1 MNKQNMNMPEAESV
15 SVNTLRRPLIVLL
28 SVFVALCL
36 LVSALA
42 VFTFVDFSE
51 EGSGNAGGQT
61 TVPGFDYYT
70 ALLSDYLTY
79 TDATFKG
86 LTLPGFESRVDA
98 VTLEST
104 KKYINEI
111 LLSQVDSYDDEGNM
125 TSYIPKYTEAID
137 YADEVFLYIVRVEKD
152 GERVDVNY
160 FENAYMETGNI
171 QIGMEYFGKEFDDK
185 LIGIVPADTC
195 YFETRTTG
203 SVDADDVILL
213 SYTVTETVKS
223 TDKDKENEVKNHKN
237 LAGERIDLSE
247 KDAAWVEK
255 LLASYGT
262 IGQYFSFEYEEDID
276 EDGDKETVKYEGMV
290 DAAVENEHTY
300 TFDATLPADYF
311 GKAPT
316 DPKIAALN
324 GAKLTFTVCVL
335 YSVPHKANTADTL
348 TLGDIAIL
356 NSIFQASGVEP
367 FVPSNNKP
375 AAKNEDGA
383 LTKASKALSTLRGEI
398 NDLKNEIQTL
408 KGDIAKLEGEIAAL
422 ESEIAELLAA
432 GEEKATELA
441 KKQEMLASAQKS
453 LASKQATLVP
463 PAKDD
468 GTVPATKEETLAEKE
483 AKLKVDE
490 AAHEAELAIARD
502 ECVAFVQKDREKT
515 YEERVRYAAGEL
527 ILDHL
532 IETLTFKALPE
543 TLVKDYTDYFTAEV
557 EYYYSMLSDSQK
569 RDYRDIHA
577 YAAMYYGYDEKDY
590 KTYTDYIEKD
600 LVPSTIKSNLL
611 PYGIYNAFINDQSKI
626 DAEIDAF
633 LTEYIKAVKI
643 AQGDV
648 ISKDD
653 AKAYFAQQ
661 GGVNYLRDNAI
672 YELVVDF
679 LAENN
684 TIDWDTAKNA
694 EKN

>member
-1 MNKQNMNMPEAESV
+1 MNKQNMNMPEAETAA
-15 SVNTLRRPLIVLL
+15 VNTLRRPLIVLL

-203 SVDADDVILL
+203 AFDEDDVILL

-247 KDAAWVEK
+247 KDAAWTK
-255 LLASYGT
+255 LLIDNAKVV
-262 IGQYFSFEYEEDID
+262 GQYFTFEYEEDID
-276 EDGDKETVKYEGMV
+276 EDGEKEKVKY
-290 DAAVENEHTY
+290 
-300 TFDATLPADYF
+300 
-311 GKAPT
+311 KR
-316 DPKIAALN
+316 
-324 GAKLTFTVCVL
+324 
-335 YSVPHKANTADTL
+335 HK
-348 TLGDIAIL
+348 
-356 NSIFQASGVEP
+356 
-367 FVPSNNKP
+367 
-375 AAKNEDGA
+375 
-383 LTKASKALSTLRGEI
+383 
-398 NDLKNEIQTL
+398 
-408 KGDIAKLEGEIAAL
+408 
-422 ESEIAELLAA
+422 ESHP
-432 GEEKATELA
+432 G
-441 KKQEMLASAQKS
+441 
-453 LASKQATLVP
+453 
-463 PAKDD
+463 
-468 GTVPATKEETLAEKE
+468 
-483 AKLKVDE
+483 
-490 AAHEAELAIARD
+490 
-502 ECVAFVQKDREKT
+502 
-515 YEERVRYAAGEL
+515 
-527 ILDHL
+527 
-532 IETLTFKALPE
+532 
-543 TLVKDYTDYFTAEV
+543 
-557 EYYYSMLSDSQK
+557 
-569 RDYRDIHA
+569 
-577 YAAMYYGYDEKDY
+577 
-590 KTYTDYIEKD
+590 
-600 LVPSTIKSNLL
+600 
-611 PYGIYNAFINDQSKI
+611 
-626 DAEIDAF
+626 
-633 LTEYIKAVKI
+633 
-643 AQGDV
+643 
-648 ISKDD
+648 
-653 AKAYFAQQ
+653 
-661 GGVNYLRDNAI
+661 
-672 YELVVDF
+672 
-679 LAENN
+679 
-684 TIDWDTAKNA
+684 
-694 EKN
+694 